1 MKRERQKELLVIMP
15 TYNEEENISAL
26 LQALSAPEIRCV
38 ADVLVINDASRDRTG
53 QVVRALGHTMI
64 TNVFNLGYGSAL
76 QLGYKYAV
84 SKGYRYVI
92 QMDADGQHDVCNVLK
107 LWQELKAPD
116 ADGRCPDIVLGSRFM
131 EGSSGFPIPILKRFA
146 FWLFRVIVFFV
157 TGRRISD
164 PTTGLQ
170 GLSRRAFQF
179 YSGYGHFDSRYP
191 DANML
196 IQILLLGFRVREI
209 PAVMHAR
216 KNGSSMHSGLKP
228 AVYMVRMF
236 LSILAVC
243 FRIKVLKMDAEVTE
257 DEAVAV
263 EEICTGSAG
272 GIRRAG

>member
-1 MKRERQKELLVIMP
+1 MELERQKELLVIMP
-15 TYNEEENISAL
+15 TYNEEKNISTL
-26 LQALSAPEIRCV
+26 LQALSAPEIRRI
-38 ADVLVINDASRDRTG
+38 ADVLVINDASRDGTG
-53 QVVRALGHTMI
+53 QVVSALGNTMV

-107 LWQELKAPD
+107 LWQELQVPD

-131 EGSSGFPIPILKRFA
+131 EGSSGFPVPAVKRFA
-146 FWLFRVIVFFV
+146 FWLFRGITFSE
-157 TGRRISD
+157 TGRRILD

-179 YSGYGHFDSRYP
+179 YAGYGHFDSRYP

-196 IQILLLGFRVREI
+196 IQMLLLGFRIREI

-216 KNGSSMHSGLKP
+216 KNGCSMHSGLKP
-228 AVYMVRMF
+228 AVYMVRMVF
-236 LSILAVC
+236 SILAVH
-243 FRIKVLKMDAEVTE
+243 FRIKVLKMDTEVTE

-263 EEICTGSAG
+263 EEVCAG
-272 GIRRAG
+272 RAG